1 MNFADGVSD
10 KQVVELAEYIAANRA
25 LAEGV
30 WTWEDAMSS
39 FETEEVAPLQPPRLL
54 ASDNPLH
61 DLAARADA
69 SGLTRAQVVRR
80 AVGRHPSFTEF
91 ARCPAT
97 APTFALFTQS
107 LIITESAL
115 ARIAQCNKLPFFG
128 N

>member
-1 MNFADGVSD
+1 
-10 KQVVELAEYIAANRA
+10 
-25 LAEGV
+25 
-30 WTWEDAMSS
+30 
-39 FETEEVAPLQPPRLL
+39 VAPLQPPRLL

-80 AVGRHPSFTEF
+80 AVGRHPSCTEF

-107 LIITESAL
+107 LTESAL